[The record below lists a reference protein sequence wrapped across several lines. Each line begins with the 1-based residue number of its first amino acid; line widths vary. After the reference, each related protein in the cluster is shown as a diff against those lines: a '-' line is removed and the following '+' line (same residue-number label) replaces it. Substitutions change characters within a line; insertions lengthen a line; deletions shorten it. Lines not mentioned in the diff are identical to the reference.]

1 MSGSFTPIPNFTGV
15 NAGQQFREAINNA
28 LGGIVAISPQIVGG
42 SISGATA
49 NYTFFGG
56 SVSPELEAAGSS
68 QSTATP
74 LESQTNIV
82 TSGSGGVALT
92 TEALPL
98 NTWITVVNALS
109 EVISVWPPSGASFI
123 ELGENDPATLPA
135 NAVDEYMMV
144 TVDGATT
151 VYVK

>member
-15 NAGQQFREAINNA
+15 NSGQQFREAINNA
-28 LGGIVAISPQIVGG
+28 LGGMVPISPQIIGG

-56 SVSPELEAAGSS
+56 SVSASVEASGSS
-68 QSTATP
+68 PSTATP

-92 TEALPL
+92 TAALPQ
-98 NTWITVVNALS
+98 NTWITVVNALGAA
-109 EVISVWPPSGASFI
+109 IDVWPPDGAAYI
-123 ELGENDPATLPA
+123 GLTQNVAAMLPA
-135 NAVDEYMMV
+135 NAVNEYMIV
-144 TVDGATT
+144 TVGGATT